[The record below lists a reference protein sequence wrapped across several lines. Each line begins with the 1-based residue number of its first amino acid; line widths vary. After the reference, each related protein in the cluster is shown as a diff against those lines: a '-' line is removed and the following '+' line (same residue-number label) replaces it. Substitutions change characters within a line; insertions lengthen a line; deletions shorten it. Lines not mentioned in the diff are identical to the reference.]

1 MNKKGFTLI
10 ELLVVVLI
18 IGILSSVALPQY
30 TAAVE
35 KSRAT
40 EGWTMVK
47 AINDALAIKNME
59 MGTTGQSYPFDEL
72 SISFTDKN
80 GATASSY
87 KFQTK
92 NFTHHIASG
101 QAVAERNV
109 PGGGY
114 YWLSVYNGKRRCFD
128 GSSSNPWCKKLG
140 FSTAGTSCI
149 SQASNGTV
157 GAWNSASCFTE

>member
-40 EGWTMVK
+40 EAWTTMK

-59 MGTTGQSYPFDEL
+59 MGTTKQAYPFDEL
-72 SISFTDKN
+72 SVSFTDEN
-80 GATASSY
+80 GSTASGEYFNS
-87 KFQTK
+87 K
-92 NFTHHIASG
+92 NFRYRIDQSGSSAGSLAYRRTASNDYDYP
-101 QAVAERNV
+101 V
-109 PGGGY
+109 
-114 YWLSVYNGKRRCFD
+114 LSIVNGKRHCFSTD
-128 GSSSNPWCKKLG
+128 ASKCKKLG
-140 FSTAGTSCI
+140 LSVTGSGCTSGSGTYLTNYCY
-149 SQASNGTV
+149 V
-157 GAWNSASCFTE
+157 E